1 MVENDDKYEDDGE
14 NLTQVRSIIK
24 HLNEDKPS
32 QERAREVVVRADGS
46 KVVRVRKKRKV
57 MLTSADK
64 RRRGRRQTLLFLGGI
79 LCCFLIAAGFLA
91 FRMATMSSSS
101 YMEQKRAELQQSWGA
116 SSVQFDGA
124 GVDGTSLYLSNVVAE
139 FPESSMLQRVELSG
153 VQASLEMMSFVSG
166 RFTGRGL
173 IVERALLVLRNGR
186 NMEMPLQYGRD
197 LWRFARV
204 ECKDFSVVYADAEQA
219 PVNLK
224 NSQAY
229 MYYPSRERAASVVML
244 RGGSLDIKGWK
255 TMRIAE
261 GKAHVSV
268 KGVDDF
274 SLSGTTD
281 AVSDET
287 EQRRTSL
294 SITGKIAQG
303 AAMVGP
309 FAVEAENMSLADF
322 TDGRVEGFLAA
333 RTTAVSHGKLDG
345 KFTISLAECG
355 APLFSGE
362 LHLKNIC
369 LSSFPA
375 LMAITEHIEHGK
387 RRMYNPIMLNR
398 GYVRLANKDSAL
410 VVEAPEGALA
420 ERDLATVRGR
430 IVLNSA
436 NELSGELHYGI
447 PKVLARVEY
456 PDGQPDP
463 IFQQQGEWAV
473 LSTNLRGYGNMP
485 GDDMAEV
492 EARAAIAR
500 RDRPA
505 RIPFDQ
511 IDVNRM
517 VEQLPQMT
525 TPEQNAQNV
534 QSTPAAPLTQPEVI
548 NQSVQQPAPLYSPL
562 ENTPN
567 PFETSEDP
575 FGSSSTPF

>member
-1 MVENDDKYEDDGE
+1 MVANDDKYEDDRE

-64 RRRGRRQTLLFLGGI
+64 RRKARRQALLFLGAI
-79 LCCFLIAAGFLA
+79 MVCVLLAAGFLS

-101 YMEQKRAELQQSWGA
+101 YMEQKRAELQQLWGA
-116 SSVQFDGA
+116 TSVQFEGA
-124 GVDGTSLYLSNVVAE
+124 GLDGTSLSLNNVVAE

-153 VQASLEMMSFVSG
+153 VQASLEIMSFASG
-166 RFTGRGL
+166 RLTGNGL
-173 IVERALLVLRNGR
+173 SIERAHLVLRNGR
-186 NMEMPLQYGRD
+186 TMEMPLQQGDD
-197 LWRFARV
+197 LWRFSRV
-204 ECKDFSVVYADAEQA
+204 DCKDFSVVYADAEQA
-219 PVNLK
+219 PVSLK
-224 NSQAY
+224 NANAY
-229 MYYPSRERAASVVML
+229 MYYPSRDHASCVVML
-244 RGGSLDIKGWK
+244 RGGALDIKGWK
-255 TMRIAE
+255 TLRIAE
-261 GKAHVSV
+261 GKAHLSA
-268 KGVDDF
+268 KGVEDF
-274 SLSGTTD
+274 SLNGTTD

-294 SITGKIAQG
+294 SMAGKIAQG

-309 FAVEAENMSLADF
+309 FAVEAENMTLADF
-322 TDGRVEGFLAA
+322 TDGRVEEFLSA

-345 KFTISLAECG
+345 RFTVSLAESG

-362 LHLKNIC
+362 LHLRNIY

-387 RRMYNPIMLNR
+387 RRLYNPIMLNR
-398 GYVRLANKDSAL
+398 GYVRLSHKDSAL

-420 ERDLATVRGR
+420 ERDLATLRGR

-456 PDGQPDP
+456 PDGMPDP

-473 LSTNLRGYGNMP
+473 LSTNLRGHGNMP

-492 EARAAIAR
+492 EARASIAR
-500 RDRPA
+500 RSRPA

-511 IDVNRM
+511 LDVNRM
-517 VEQLPQMT
+517 VEQLPQSADS
-525 TPEQNAQNV
+525 AQNV
-534 QSTPAAPLTQPEVI
+534 QPA
-548 NQSVQQPAPLYSPL
+548 QPAQPSLPERDTPPIQSTSPLYSPL
-562 ENTPN
+562 DSPSN
-567 PFETSEDP
+567 PFEAEEDP
-575 FGSSSTPF
+575 FAPSSPF

>member
-1 MVENDDKYEDDGE
+1 MVANDDKYEDDRE

-64 RRRGRRQTLLFLGGI
+64 RRKARRQALLFLGAI
-79 LCCFLIAAGFLA
+79 MVCVLLAAGFLS

-101 YMEQKRAELQQSWGA
+101 YMEQKRTELQQLWGA
-116 SSVQFDGA
+116 TSVQFEGA
-124 GVDGTSLYLSNVVAE
+124 GLDGTSLSLNNVVAE

-153 VQASLEMMSFVSG
+153 VQASLEIMSFASG
-166 RFTGRGL
+166 RLTGNGL
-173 IVERALLVLRNGR
+173 SIERAHLVLRNGR
-186 NMEMPLQYGRD
+186 TLEMPLQQGAD
-197 LWRFARV
+197 LWRFSRV
-204 ECKDFSVVYADAEQA
+204 DCKDFSVVYADAEQA
-219 PVNLK
+219 PVSLK
-224 NSQAY
+224 NANAY
-229 MYYPSRERAASVVML
+229 MYYPSRDHASCVVML

-255 TMRIAE
+255 TLRIAE
-261 GKAHVSV
+261 GKAHLSA
-268 KGVDDF
+268 KGVEDF

-294 SITGKIAQG
+294 SMAGKIAQG

-309 FAVEAENMSLADF
+309 FAVEAENMTLADF
-322 TDGRVEGFLAA
+322 TDGRVEEFLSA
-333 RTTAVSHGKLDG
+333 RTAAVSHGKLDG
-345 KFTISLAECG
+345 RFTVSFAESG

-362 LHLKNIC
+362 LHLRNIY

-387 RRMYNPIMLNR
+387 RRLYNPIMLNR
-398 GYVRLANKDSAL
+398 GYVRLSHKDSAL
-410 VVEAPEGALA
+410 VVEAPEGALV
-420 ERDLATVRGR
+420 ERDLATLRGR
-430 IVLNSA
+430 MVLNSA

-456 PDGQPDP
+456 PDGMPDP

-473 LSTNLRGYGNMP
+473 LSTNLRGHGNMP

-492 EARAAIAR
+492 EARASIAR
-500 RDRPA
+500 RSRPA

-511 IDVNRM
+511 LDVNRM
-517 VEQLPQMT
+517 VEQLPQS
-525 TPEQNAQNV
+525 AD
-534 QSTPAAPLTQPEVI
+534 SA
-548 NQSVQQPAPLYSPL
+548 QPAQPAQPSLPERDNHPIQATSPLYSPL
-562 ENTPN
+562 DSPSN
-567 PFETSEDP
+567 PFEIEEDP
-575 FGSSSTPF
+575 FAPSSPF

>member
-1 MVENDDKYEDDGE
+1 MVAYDDKYEDDGE

-32 QERAREVVVRADGS
+32 QERGREVVVRADGT
-46 KVVRVRKKRKV
+46 KVVRIRKKRKV

-64 RRRGRRQTLLFLGGI
+64 RRKGRRQALLFLGAI
-79 LCCFLIAAGFLA
+79 LACFLVAAGFLA

-101 YMEQKRAELQQSWGA
+101 YMEQKRSELQQLWGA
-116 SSVQFDGA
+116 SGVQFEGA
-124 GVDGTSLYLSNVVAE
+124 ALDGTSLCLNNVVVE
-139 FPESSMLQRVELSG
+139 FPEGSMLQRVELSG
-153 VQASLEMMSFVSG
+153 VQASLEIMSFVSG
-166 RFTGRGL
+166 RLTSSAL
-173 IVERALLVLRNGR
+173 SVERALLIMRNGR
-186 NMEMPLQYGRD
+186 NMEMPLQQGRD
-197 LWRFARV
+197 LWRFSRV
-204 ECKDFSVVYADAEQA
+204 DCKDFSIVYVDADQA

-224 NSQAY
+224 NSNAY
-229 MYYPSRERAASVVML
+229 MYYPSRDRSASVVML

-255 TMRIAE
+255 TLRIAE

-268 KGVDDF
+268 RGVEDF

-294 SITGKIAQG
+294 SMAGRIAQG

-322 TDGRVEGFLAA
+322 TDGRVEGFLTA
-333 RTTAVSHGKLDG
+333 RTTGVSHGKLDG
-345 KFTISLAECG
+345 KFTVSFAEAG
-355 APLFSGE
+355 APLFSGD
-362 LHLKNIC
+362 LHLKNIY

-387 RRMYNPIMLNR
+387 RRLYNPIMLNR
-398 GYVRLANKDSAL
+398 GYVRLAHKDSAL
-410 VVEAPEGALA
+410 VVEVPAGALA
-420 ERDLATVRGR
+420 ERDVATLRGR
-430 IVLNSA
+430 IVLSSTND
-436 NELSGELHYGI
+436 LSGELHYGI

-463 IFQQQGEWAV
+463 IFHQQGEWAV
-473 LSTNLRGYGNMP
+473 LSTNLRGRGNMP

-517 VEQLPQMT
+517 VEQLPQSMA
-525 TPEQNAQNV
+525 PAQNTQPV
-534 QSTPAAPLTQPEVI
+534 QHAQPEVI
-548 NQSVQQPAPLYSPL
+548 DQPIQQTAPLYSPL
-562 ENTPN
+562 ESTPN

-575 FGSSSTPF
+575 FAPSTPF

>member
-1 MVENDDKYEDDGE
+1 MVANDDKYEDDRE

-64 RRRGRRQTLLFLGGI
+64 RRKARRQALLFLGAI
-79 LCCFLIAAGFLA
+79 MVCVLLAAGFLS

-101 YMEQKRAELQQSWGA
+101 YMEQKRTELQQLWGA
-116 SSVQFDGA
+116 TSVQFEGA
-124 GVDGTSLYLSNVVAE
+124 GLDGPSLSLNNVVAE

-153 VQASLEMMSFVSG
+153 VQASLEIMSFASG
-166 RFTGRGL
+166 RLTGNGL
-173 IVERALLVLRNGR
+173 SIERAHLVLRNGR
-186 NMEMPLQYGRD
+186 TLEMPLQQGAD
-197 LWRFARV
+197 LWRFSRV
-204 ECKDFSVVYADAEQA
+204 DCKDFSVVYADAEQA
-219 PVNLK
+219 PVSLK
-224 NSQAY
+224 NANAY
-229 MYYPSRERAASVVML
+229 MYYPSRDHASCVVML

-255 TMRIAE
+255 TLRIAE
-261 GKAHVSV
+261 GKAHLSA
-268 KGVDDF
+268 KGVEDF

-294 SITGKIAQG
+294 SMAGKIAQG

-309 FAVEAENMSLADF
+309 FAVEAENMTLADF
-322 TDGRVEGFLAA
+322 TDGRVEEFLSA
-333 RTTAVSHGKLDG
+333 RTAAVSHGKLDG
-345 KFTISLAECG
+345 RFTVSFAESG

-362 LHLKNIC
+362 LHLRNIY

-387 RRMYNPIMLNR
+387 RRLYNPIMLNR
-398 GYVRLANKDSAL
+398 GYVRLSHKDSAL
-410 VVEAPEGALA
+410 VVEAPEGALV
-420 ERDLATVRGR
+420 ERDLATLRGR
-430 IVLNSA
+430 MVLNSA

-456 PDGQPDP
+456 PDGMPDP

-473 LSTNLRGYGNMP
+473 LSTNLRGHGNMP

-492 EARAAIAR
+492 EARASIAR
-500 RDRPA
+500 RSRPA

-511 IDVNRM
+511 LDVNRM
-517 VEQLPQMT
+517 VEQLPQS
-525 TPEQNAQNV
+525 AD
-534 QSTPAAPLTQPEVI
+534 SA
-548 NQSVQQPAPLYSPL
+548 QPAQPAQPSLPERDNHPIQATSPLYSPL
-562 ENTPN
+562 DSPSN
-567 PFETSEDP
+567 PFEIEEDP
-575 FGSSSTPF
+575 FAPSSPF

>member
-1 MVENDDKYEDDGE
+1 MVANDDKYEDDGE

-64 RRRGRRQTLLFLGGI
+64 RRKGRRQALLFLGVLFACG
-79 LCCFLIAAGFLA
+79 LIAAAFLF
-91 FRMATMSSSS
+91 FRMATMSSSA
-101 YMEQKRAELQQSWGA
+101 YMEQKRAELQQLWGA
-116 SSVQFDGA
+116 TSVQFEGA
-124 GVDGTSLYLSNVVAE
+124 GLEGTSLSLGNVVAE

-153 VQASLEMMSFVSG
+153 VQASLEIMSFVNGRLTGSG
-166 RFTGRGL
+166 L
-173 IVERALLVLRNGR
+173 SVERALLVLRNGR
-186 NMEMPLQYGRD
+186 AMEMPLQQGAD
-197 LWRFARV
+197 LWHFSRV
-204 ECKDFSVVYADAEQA
+204 DCKDFSIVYADAGQA
-219 PVNLK
+219 PVSLK
-224 NSQAY
+224 NSNAY
-229 MYYPSRERAASVVML
+229 MYYPSRDRSASVVML

-255 TMRIAE
+255 TLRIAE
-261 GKAHVSV
+261 GKAHLSA

-294 SITGKIAQG
+294 SMAGKIAQG

-322 TDGRVEGFLAA
+322 TDGRVEGFFTA

-345 KFTISLAECG
+345 KFTVSLAEPG

-362 LHLKNIC
+362 LHLRNIY

-387 RRMYNPIMLNR
+387 RRLYNPIMMNR
-398 GYVRLANKDSAL
+398 GYVRLAHQDAAL
-410 VVEAPEGALA
+410 VVEIPEGALA
-420 ERDLATVRGR
+420 ERDLASLRGR
-430 IVLNSA
+430 MVLSAA

-463 IFQQQGEWAV
+463 IFQPQGEWAV
-473 LSTNLRGYGNMP
+473 LSTNLRGHGNMP

-492 EARAAIAR
+492 EARASIAR
-500 RDRPA
+500 RNRPA

-511 IDVNRM
+511 LDVNRM
-517 VEQLPQMT
+517 VEQLPQT
-525 TPEQNAQNV
+525 AESVQSAQSVLPSQPEQSSQPAQP
-534 QSTPAAPLTQPEVI
+534 SAPLF
-548 NQSVQQPAPLYSPL
+548 SPL
-562 ENTPN
+562 ESTSN

-575 FGSSSTPF
+575 FAPSTPF